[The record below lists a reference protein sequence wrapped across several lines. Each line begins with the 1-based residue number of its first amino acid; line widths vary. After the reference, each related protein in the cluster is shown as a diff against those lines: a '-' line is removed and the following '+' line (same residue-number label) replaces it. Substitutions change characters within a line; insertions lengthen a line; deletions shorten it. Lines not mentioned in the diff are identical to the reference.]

1 VGRDRRALA
10 ERVRQAR
17 VTYAVGSLVRAR
29 GREWVVLPESEDELL
44 VLRPLGGSDD
54 EIAGILPTLEQVEQ
68 ATFSLPEAEEVGDHR
83 SAGLLRDALRLGFR
97 SSAGPF
103 RSFGHIAVE
112 PRPYQLVPLLM
123 ALKLDPVR
131 LLIADDVGIG
141 KTVEALLVARE
152 LLEQGDAQRLT
163 VLCPPHL
170 AEQWQGEMRDKFHLD
185 AELVLTS
192 TVPKLERGLGIG
204 ESLFERHPLTVVST
218 DFIKADRRRLEFL
231 RAAPE
236 LVIVDEAHTCADPSG
251 GRARHQRYQLVS
263 GLAEDRD
270 RHIILVTA
278 TPHSG
283 KEEPFRALIG
293 FLDPS
298 FADLPEDLTTEER
311 RSERERLA
319 RHFVQRRR
327 ADIRSY
333 LDAETVFPDREAL
346 ETSYTL
352 SPEYKRFFERV
363 LAYARESVADPS
375 GGQHRQRVR
384 WWSALALLRALASSP
399 AAAAETLRTRAQ
411 SADTDTPDEADEV
424 GRRAVLDLADD
435 ESAEGMDVVPG
446 ADTVEDNGARPHRR
460 LLELAR
466 EADKL
471 RDDSD
476 NKLIRARA
484 LIKGLIDDGYNPI
497 VFCRFIATAEYV
509 AEALRGKVGKDVE
522 VVAVTGKV
530 PASDRE
536 SRVEQLGK
544 APRRVLVATD
554 CLSEGVNLQDHFDA
568 VFHYDLSWN
577 PTRHEQRE
585 GRVDRYG
592 QPRDTV
598 RALMYYG
605 RDNQID
611 GIVLDVLLRKHRAIR
626 DRLGVSVPVPV
637 DSNAVLESILE
648 GLLLRNREEQ
658 LRLFEK
664 EVLAPKRDDLHGEWD
679 TVADREKRSRTVFA
693 QASIKVDDVAREV
706 TATRDA
712 IGSGVDVERFAAEAL
727 EAHGALVR
735 SGDPL
740 ELDLREVPIAL
751 RDLLG
756 TANDEVRAR
765 FELPI
770 KEDETYL
777 SRTHPLVEGLASYV
791 LDTAL
796 DPHLEGVAR
805 RAGVIRTRAVARRTT
820 VLILRFRHDVVRRT
834 RDGERRLLAEEA
846 GVVAFARAP
855 DSAEWLD
862 SDTAHALLS
871 ASPDANIAPE
881 QASDAV
887 RSILDGYDELIPAL
901 EAEAKRRA
909 DALLEAH
916 RRVRVTGER
925 YRVEPR
931 LPADVLGVYVYLPV
945 VA

>member
-1 VGRDRRALA
+1 MASNRRALA
-10 ERVRQAR
+10 ERVRQT
-17 VTYAVGSLVRAR
+17 VVSFAVGSLVRTR
-29 GREWVVLPESEDELL
+29 GREWVVLPESEEELL
-44 VLRPLGGSDD
+44 VLRPLGGTDD
-54 EIAGILPTLEQVEQ
+54 EIAGILPMLEQVEH
-68 ATFSLPEAEEVGDHR
+68 ATFSLPDPGQVGDHR
-83 SAGLLRDALRLGFR
+83 SARLLRDALRLGFR

-112 PRPYQLVPLLM
+112 PRHYQLVPLLM

-141 KTVEALLVARE
+141 KTIEALLVARE
-152 LLEQGDAQRLT
+152 LLEQGDAQRLA

-170 AEQWQGEMRDKFHLD
+170 AEQWQAEMRDKFHLD

-192 TVPKLERGLGIG
+192 TATKLERGLGIG
-204 ESLFERHPLTVVST
+204 ESLFERNPLTVVST

-236 LVIVDEAHTCADPSG
+236 LVIVDEAHTCADPTG
-251 GRARHQRYQLVS
+251 GRGRHQRYQLVS
-263 GLAEDRD
+263 ALADHPE
-270 RHIILVTA
+270 RHLILVTA

-283 KEEPFRALIG
+283 KEEPFRALVG
-293 FLDPS
+293 FLDRA
-298 FADLPEDLTTEER
+298 FADLPEDVTTEQR
-311 RSERERLA
+311 RTERERLA

-333 LDAETVFPDREAL
+333 LGAETVFPEREAL

-352 SPEYKRFFERV
+352 SLEYKRFFERV
-363 LAYARESVADPS
+363 LSYARETVADPS
-375 GGQHRQRVR
+375 GGPHRQRVR

-411 SADTDTPDEADEV
+411 SADTDTPEEADDV

-446 ADTVEDNGARPHRR
+446 AETDDDATSPQRRR

-466 EADKL
+466 EADDLQGDGDHKL
-471 RDDSD
+471 T
-476 NKLIRARA
+476 RARA
-484 LIKGLIDDGYNPI
+484 LIKELVGEGYNPI
-497 VFCRFIATAEYV
+497 VFCRFIATAEYLRD
-509 AEALRGKVGKDVE
+509 ALRGKVGKDVE
-522 VVAVTGKV
+522 VIAVTGKV

-536 SRVEQLGK
+536 ARVEELAK

-568 VFHYDLSWN
+568 VMHYDLSWN

-598 RALMYYG
+598 RMLMYYG

-626 DRLGVSVPVPV
+626 DSLGISVPVPA

-658 LRLFEK
+658 LRLFEQ
-664 EVLAPKRDDLHGEWD
+664 EVLVPKRDDLHGEWD
-679 TVADREKRSRTVFA
+679 TVVERETRSRTVFA
-693 QASIKVDDVAREV
+693 QAAVKVDDVAREV
-706 TATRDA
+706 TSTRA
-712 IGSGVDVERFAAEAL
+712 AVGSGVDVERFVAEAL
-727 EAHGALVR
+727 AAHGAVV
-735 SGDPL
+735 SGDEPL
-740 ELDLREVPIAL
+740 ELDLREVPVAL

-756 TANDEVRAR
+756 TAGDQVRAR

-770 KEDETYL
+770 KDDETYL
-777 SRTHPLVEGLASYV
+777 SRTHPFVEGLASYV

-796 DPHLEGVAR
+796 DPQLEGIAR
-805 RAGVIRTRAVARRTT
+805 RAGVIRTRAVERRTT
-820 VLILRFRHDVVRRT
+820 ALLLRFRYDVVSLT
-834 RDGERRLLAEEA
+834 KDGERRLLAEEA
-846 GVVAFARAP
+846 GVVAFSGAP
-855 DSAEWLD
+855 GGADWLD
-862 SDTAHALLS
+862 GDAAEALLA
-871 ASPDANIAPE
+871 ASPDANVTPE
-881 QASDAV
+881 QASEAI
-887 RSILDGYDELIPAL
+887 RRILDGYDELVPAL
-901 EAEAKRRA
+901 EAEASRRA
-909 DALLEAH
+909 EALLEAH

-931 LPADVLGVYVYLPV
+931 LPVDVLGVYVYLPV
-945 VA
+945 AA